1 MVEKQTEA
9 LTKNIVLTAEVFLP
23 SDLRIKNEIL
33 SIIIGNLLDNAYAA
47 VLRHSLDEKEVSLKM
62 KYLNKNLLIEVE
74 NTFDSAELISRIPRK
89 NVGYGIRNVKQV
101 VETFGGIY
109 EVSTDNQVYKT
120 TILLLNI

>member
-33 SIIIGNLLDNAYAA
+33 GIIIGNLLDNSYAA

-74 NTFDSAELISRIPRK
+74 NAFDSAELISRIRDK
-89 NVGYGIRNVKQV
+89 KCQTGGRNLRR
-101 VETFGGIY
+101 
-109 EVSTDNQVYKT
+109 N
-120 TILLLNI
+120 L